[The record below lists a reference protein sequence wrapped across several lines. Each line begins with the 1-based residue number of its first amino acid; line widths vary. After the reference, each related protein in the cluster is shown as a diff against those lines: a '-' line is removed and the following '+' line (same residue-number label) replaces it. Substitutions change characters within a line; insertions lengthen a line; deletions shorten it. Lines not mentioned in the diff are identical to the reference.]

1 MKKHLLTIAGFDPS
15 GGAGALL
22 DVRVFESLGFRG
34 CAVLTALTAQNPVR
48 IKKIQP
54 LPGSFLTRQ
63 YEMLSETYRFSGIK
77 VGMAGS
83 GEALAAALRILSK
96 QGRIPRV
103 IDPVLHS
110 SSGVRLLEARAAR
123 RFLEMAESKA
133 SLITPNLKEAS
144 FLSGRTVRTPEEME
158 AAAVR
163 IFEMCGIPCL
173 VKGGHLKRETADILF
188 DGKQVVR
195 YRHPRKKKDV
205 HGTGC
210 FLSAAI
216 LSHLASGIPMKK
228 ACARG
233 IDFTAEAI
241 TKAVRGGKGRYVFD
255 LTG

>member
-22 DVRVFESLGFRG
+22 DIRVFESLGFRG
-34 CAVLTALTAQNPVR
+34 CAVLTALTAQNPAKL
-48 IKKIQP
+48 KKILP
-54 LPGSFLTRQ
+54 LSGSFLGRQ
-63 YEMLSETYRFSGIK
+63 YEMLSETFRFSGIK
-77 VGMAGS
+77 VGMTGS

-96 QGRIPRV
+96 QDRIPRV

-123 RFLEMAESKA
+123 RLLEMAEAKA

-173 VKGGHLKRETADILF
+173 VKGGHLKGEATDILF
-188 DGKQVVR
+188 DGNQAVR

-216 LSHLASGIPMKK
+216 LSHLASGAPLKK
-228 ACARG
+228 ACSRG
-233 IDFTAEAI
+233 INFTARAI
-241 TKAVRGGKGRYVFD
+241 TKAVRAAKGRYVFD
-255 LTG
+255 LTD

>member
-15 GGAGALL
+15 GGAGTLL
-22 DVRVFESLGFRG
+22 DIRVFESLGFRG
-34 CAVLTALTAQNPVR
+34 CAVLTALTAQNPVKL
-48 IKKIQP
+48 KKILP
-54 LPGSFLTRQ
+54 LSGAFLRRQ
-63 YEMLSETYRFSGIK
+63 YEMLSETFRFSGIK

-96 QGRIPRV
+96 QDRIPRV

-123 RFLEMAESKA
+123 RLLEMADAKA
-133 SLITPNLKEAS
+133 SLITPNLQEAS
-144 FLSGRTVRTPEEME
+144 FLSGRAVRTPEEME
-158 AAAVR
+158 GAAVR

-173 VKGGHLKRETADILF
+173 VKGGHLKGEAADILF
-188 DGKQVVR
+188 DGKQAVR

-216 LSHLASGIPMKK
+216 LAHLASGVPLKK

-233 IDFTAEAI
+233 IDDTAKAI
-241 TKAVRGGKGRYVFD
+241 TKAVRAGKGRYVFD
-255 LTG
+255 LTD